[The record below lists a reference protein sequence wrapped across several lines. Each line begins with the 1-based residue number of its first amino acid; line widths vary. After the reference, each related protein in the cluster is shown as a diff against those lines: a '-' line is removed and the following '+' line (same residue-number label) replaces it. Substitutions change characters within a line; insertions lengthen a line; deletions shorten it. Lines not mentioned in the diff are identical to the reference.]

1 MKTLGR
7 SLPYAVQN
15 GRHKA
20 GVFQGFS
27 GFVRLSLRCKQPML
41 LGRLKVK
48 Q

>member
-7 SLPYAVQN
+7 SLPYAVQTV
-15 GRHKA
+15 GIKA

-41 LGRLKVK
+41 SGRLKAK